1 METAIITVRVPKK
14 LKEELKKHGVKVS
27 AVVKKA
33 LEEEL
38 KRRKLEE
45 IKKAAGELGRFFTK
59 ISDKEIVEDIR
70 KMRELR

>member
-1 METAIITVRVPKK
+1 METAIITVRVPKE

-27 AVVKKA
+27 AVVKRA

-38 KRRKLEE
+38 KRRRLERL
-45 IKKAAGELGRFFTK
+45 KKAAGELGRFFTE
-59 ISDKEIVEDIR
+59 ISDGDIVEDIR